1 MNEAVSNLDVQKAR
15 RQALAVVSS
24 QGLLGLI
31 VAAICLA
38 IGGTRAGAS
47 ALLGAVIGM
56 AATTL
61 MAFAML
67 RHGEGATLMR
77 ATIGFFLGWL
87 VKVGF
92 TIALLV
98 LAFRSPNV
106 EAVPLLAAYV
116 ATFLGYWFGVARLD
130 GGPASNN
137 DPHGRSG

>member
-1 MNEAVSNLDVQKAR
+1 LSNPDVQKGR
-15 RQALAVVSS
+15 RHALAVVLS
-24 QGLLGLI
+24 QAVLGAV
-31 VAAICLA
+31 VAAVCYA
-38 IGGTRAGAS
+38 IGGSRAGAS
-47 ALLGAVIGM
+47 ALLGTAIGV
-56 AATTL
+56 AATSL

-98 LAFRSPNV
+98 MAFRSPNV

-116 ATFLGYWFGVARLD
+116 ATFFGYWFGAARLG
-130 GGPASNN
+130 GGPANSIESS
-137 DPHGRSG
+137 GRSG

>member
-1 MNEAVSNLDVQKAR
+1 MQKGR
-15 RQALAVVSS
+15 RQALAVVLS
-24 QGLLGLI
+24 QAVLGAV
-31 VAAICLA
+31 VAAACYALD
-38 IGGTRAGAS
+38 GSRAGAS
-47 ALLGAVIGM
+47 ALLGTAIGV

-92 TIALLV
+92 TVALLV

-116 ATFLGYWFGVARLD
+116 ATFFGYWFGAARL
-130 GGPASNN
+130 GEPTQKQ
-137 DPHGRSG
+137 

>member
-1 MNEAVSNLDVQKAR
+1 ML
-15 RQALAVVSS
+15 S
-24 QGLLGLI
+24 QVLLGAA
-31 VAAICLA
+31 VAAVCFVIS
-38 IGGTRAGAS
+38 GSRAGAS
-47 ALLGAVIGM
+47 ALLGAGIGV
-56 AATTL
+56 AATSL

-98 LAFRSPNV
+98 TAFRSPNV

-116 ATFLGYWFGVARLD
+116 ATFFGYWFGAART
-130 GGPASNN
+130 GEPTQKQ
-137 DPHGRSG
+137 